1 MHLSRFV
8 PIFQRMSNIKP
19 TRNHLLRFVVGFFD
33 AFFCRYNGV
42 VFKFSHLFEKM
53 QQQKKAGKAE
63 TLSK

>member
-8 PIFQRMSNIKP
+8 PIFQRMSDIKP

-33 AFFCRYNGV
+33 VFFAVTMERCSNSV
-42 VFKFSHLFEKM
+42 ICLKKM

-63 TLSK
+63 TLLK